1 MPRRRE
7 ASSLNKNAGGKLR
20 EERGILVAYAMP
32 EKVGTLAIAEVA
44 IDGDR

>member
-1 MPRRRE
+1 MPRGKE
-7 ASSLNKNAGGKLR
+7 GGNFNKNDEGKVR
-20 EERGILVAYAMP
+20 EERGMLGAYAMP